1 MKKTVKFTS
10 FMCEHTVE
18 YILVPQLVKAFSE
31 RFGHAAP
38 FFFWRTREG
47 NRTSMA
53 CASGERG
60 QLVSVYARR
69 PKIKSPEGD
78 EIHVKFNKELLKYA
92 RESNSHGVPVFAGL
106 PIVFRPE
113 GIVLDAL
120 CIWFRLHGV
129 GNSPVDV
136 EASVDR
142 SGILLTDGLDESQVK
157 GPLSVHQIVR
167 DACEVAWSV
176 SWEDAAEHLRTIS
189 RDAHLRSGYGILG
202 GYKPFHIFFR
212 H

>member
-1 MKKTVKFTS
+1 MKNMVKFTS
-10 FMCEHTVE
+10 FMCEHTAE
-18 YILVPQLVKAFSE
+18 YILVPQLVEAFSR
-31 RFGHAAP
+31 RFAHTAP

-47 NRTSMA
+47 SSTSMA
-53 CASGERG
+53 CASNERG

-69 PKIKSPEGD
+69 PKIKSPEGS
-78 EIHVKFNKELLKYA
+78 EIHVKFNRELLKYA
-92 RESNSHGVPVFAGL
+92 QESNRHGVPVFAGL
-106 PIVFRPE
+106 PLVSRVQDIML
-113 GIVLDAL
+113 GTK

-129 GNSPVDV
+129 GNLPVDV

-142 SGILLTDGLDESQVK
+142 SGILLTDGLDESQIE
-157 GPLSVHQIVR
+157 GPLSADQIVR